1 MSTVP
6 RISPYVSG
14 SLLGGCYI
22 ASQRSDG
29 VELIT
34 GDIITNDIITVLYLI
49 AHKIVRLG
57 VLGLINLIY
66 ATVSVKVIDNCKSK
80 IIN

>member
-66 ATVSVKVIDNCKSK
+66 ATVSVKVIDKL
-80 IIN
+80 

>member
-1 MSTVP
+1 M
-6 RISPYVSG
+6 
-14 SLLGGCYI
+14 GGCYI

-66 ATVSVKVIDNCKSK
+66 ATVSVKVIDIMLIYNYKLKALFIVLSLLL
-80 IIN
+80 